1 MRLCEKC
8 TLCCIV
14 SEIPELEKSAYL
26 KCKHVCESPI
36 GSCSV
41 HSTEIQPER
50 CKSFDCLW
58 RQGYGEDESR
68 PDKIGIL
75 PFVSNFNGG
84 YWIFIVETIKDAV
97 ITLAKDFLINTAKV
111 SNIPLI
117 VSDYRTSFIND
128 DKGDRVIIKN
138 SLLHKSK
145 QLHNGL
151 LTMLSDDIG
160 LYKLRIN

>member
-1 MRLCEKC
+1 MRDCKEC
-8 TLCCIV
+8 TLCCVV
-14 SEIPELEKSAYL
+14 SEIPELGKSAYL
-26 KCKHVCESPI
+26 KCKYVCESPM

-58 RQGYGEDESR
+58 KQGYGEDKSR

-97 ITLAKDFLINTAKV
+97 VTIAKDFLITITKI

-117 VSDYRTSFIND
+117 ISDYREYFNKD

-138 SLLHKSK
+138 NLLYKSK

-151 LTMLSDDIG
+151 LTMLSDDTG
-160 LYKLRIN
+160 LYKLRIS